1 MPEGGLLGLLNLTP
15 TTLLA
20 NAIAL
25 LIGMTLHEFAHAWVA
40 TRMGD
45 PTPRQE
51 GRLTLNP
58 FVHINW
64 IGFLMFAVIGFGML
78 GSTPIS
84 PRRMRNPRWGAV
96 AALAAG
102 PLANLLIAIV
112 FALVFRVFEP
122 MFYAGS
128 VPAIVLTILQTIVF
142 INVLLF
148 LFNLIPL
155 FPLDGWRIVEALLPV
170 KAANWWSDNRQNS
183 FYLFILLIVL
193 SLVPDGY
200 GVPDILGTL
209 IGQPTAQISFSLLGY
224 I

>member
-1 MPEGGLLGLLNLTP
+1 MGLLNLTP

-64 IGFLMFAVIGFGML
+64 IGFLLFAVIGFGML

-102 PLANLLIAIV
+102 PLANLLIALI
-112 FALVFRVFEP
+112 FALVFRVVEP

-128 VPAIVLTILQTIVF
+128 VPAILLTILQTIVF

-193 SLVPDGY
+193 SLVPPGY
-200 GVPDILGTL
+200 GVPDILGTV